1 MIKQCGPDDQI
12 NLNSPDHQ
20 VSFKVSHIVWKA
32 LTLICDTQS
41 DDFWVGRFKYKLLS
55 HTSGTI
61 DNQQEFYKLRVL
73 TPAQYDVVFGKVTSL
88 QMQVLTACKHSH
100 N

>member
-12 NLNSPDHQ
+12 NLNGPDDQ

-41 DDFWVGRFKYKLLS
+41 DDFWVGRFKYKLSKHLA
-55 HTSGTI
+55 GTI
-61 DNQQEFYKLRVL
+61 KIKQEF
-73 TPAQYDVVFGKVTSL
+73 
-88 QMQVLTACKHSH
+88 CHSAK
-100 N
+100 